1 LVWLLARA
9 LPAHAWWI
17 ELINLP
23 VVLGAT
29 ASMPPASTLNFT
41 AWIFVGTVFN
51 FVLFR
56 YRKGWWQ
63 RYNYVLSAAMDAGVA
78 VMGVLLYF
86 ALGGQKLEWW
96 GTGGEYCDLATCP
109 TARGVQVKGCPVL

>member
-1 LVWLLARA
+1 
-9 LPAHAWWI
+9 
-17 ELINLP
+17 
-23 VVLGAT
+23 
-29 ASMPPASTLNFT
+29 
-41 AWIFVGTVFN
+41 VGTVFN

-86 ALGGQKLEWW
+86 ALGGAEARVVGNWRRVLRPRNLPNGQ
-96 GTGGEYCDLATCP
+96 GRAGERVPRPLNKEAP
-109 TARGVQVKGCPVL
+109 LVQA

>member
-1 LVWLLARA
+1 
-9 LPAHAWWI
+9 
-17 ELINLP
+17 
-23 VVLGAT
+23 
-29 ASMPPASTLNFT
+29 
-41 AWIFVGTVFN
+41 
-51 FVLFR
+51 LFR